1 MFDLS
6 DFGTKVFDEKVMQV
20 KLPSPIYHKW
30 KETMDKTAS
39 LDRTTADAI
48 AHAMKEWAIEHGC
61 THYCH
66 WFQPLTGLTAEKR
79 ESFFDVRDGQPI
91 LKFSGKNLI
100 KGESDASSF
109 PNGGLRT
116 TFEARGYTY
125 WDCSS
130 PVFIRNK
137 TLCVPTIFVGFNGE
151 NLDVKWPLLKSI
163 DAISLQATRIL
174 RALGNKNVTSVI
186 PHIGLEQ
193 EYFLV
198 DKDDF
203 LKRED
208 LMLTGRT
215 LFGAMPSKGQE
226 FDSHYFGAIPE
237 RVQDFM
243 QDVSEQLWELGIYA
257 KSLHNEVA
265 PAQFELAPIFGPVN
279 IAVDQ
284 NQIIMDVLQ
293 KTALKHNMVCL
304 LHEKP
309 FSGVNGSGKHNNWSL
324 ITNEG
329 QNLFA
334 PSKNPQNNTIFLL
347 FTSAIIE
354 AIDRHSELVRMAS
367 SNPGNDFRLGADEA
381 PPAIVSIFLGAPVE
395 QLLQHFLESKKAT
408 YFKSA
413 PGDFGISSLSYL
425 PHDASDRN
433 RTSPVAFTGNK
444 FEFRMLGSS
453 LNTGFFNTVIN
464 SIVAES
470 LKKMADQLE
479 THKNMHDKMQA
490 AMEICSKIMENH
502 HRILFDGNGYSSE
515 WIEESQKRGL
525 PNIKTFVES
534 LVCFEKESTSELFI
548 SQKIYTKEEL
558 ASRSEILY
566 NNYYQVRMMECKT
579 LIHIVKSEL
588 IPILMA
594 EIRDIDRM
602 HNFATSSLIA
612 KAATIQETIESLSA
626 LIIKLEKALSEC
638 QTLKTSKEKGMHLL
652 NNCLPLLNSIRQ
664 KYDQIEPALSK
675 HNITYPT
682 YTDLFFKLDY

>member
-48 AHAMKEWAIEHGC
+48 AHAMKEWAIEQGC

-66 WFQPLTGLTAEKR
+66 WFQPLTGATAEKR
-79 ESFFDVRDGQPI
+79 ESFFDMRDGQPI

-151 NLDVKWPLLKSI
+151 NLDMKWPLLKSI
-163 DAISLQATRIL
+163 DAISLEATRIL
-174 RALGNKNVTSVI
+174 KVLGNKTVTSVM

-198 DKDDF
+198 NKEDF
-203 LKRED
+203 LNRED
-208 LMLTGRT
+208 LMFTGRT
-215 LFGAMPSKGQE
+215 LFGALPSKDQE
-226 FDSHYFGAIPE
+226 FESHYLGVIPE
-237 RVQDFM
+237 KVQDFM
-243 QDVSEQLWELGIYA
+243 QDVSEQLWSLGIYA

-265 PAQFELAPIFGPVN
+265 PAQFELAPIFGPAN

-309 FSGVNGSGKHNNWSL
+309 FNGVNGSGKHNNWSL
-324 ITNEG
+324 ITSDGE
-329 QNLFA
+329 NLLS
-334 PSKNPQNNTIFLL
+334 PKKDSQDNSLFLL
-347 FTSAIIE
+347 FLSAIIE
-354 AIDRHSELVRMAS
+354 AIDLHPELIRMAS

-381 PPAIVSIFLGAPVE
+381 PPAIVSIFLGTPIE
-395 QLLQHFLESKKAT
+395 QLLQEFINSQKACYT
-408 YFKSA
+408 KNSNSA
-413 PGDFGISSLSYL
+413 FGISSLSYL
-425 PHDASDRN
+425 PHDNSDRN
-433 RTSPVAFTGNK
+433 RTSPIAFTGNK

-453 LNTGFFNTVIN
+453 LNAAFLNTVIN

-470 LKKMADQLE
+470 LKKIADKLE
-479 THKNMHDKMQA
+479 AIPNMHERKQA
-490 AMEICSKIMENH
+490 IIEICGQIYDNH
-502 HRILFDGNGYSSE
+502 KRILFDGNGYS
-515 WIEESQKRGL
+515 ESWVQEAQKRGL

-534 LVCFEKESTSELFI
+534 IPCLNSDKTSDLFV
-548 SQKIYTKEEL
+548 SLKIYTKEEL
-558 ASRSEILY
+558 LSRSEILY
-566 NNYYQVRMMECKT
+566 ENYYRQRLVECRT
-579 LIHIVKSEL
+579 LIHLVNSQL
-588 IPILMA
+588 IPI
-594 EIRDIDRM
+594 
-602 HNFATSSLIA
+602 IA
-612 KAATIQETIESLSA
+612 KDIQSIDNLSSFTSQSL
-626 LIIKLEKALSEC
+626 KEKAQSFALKIDKLDSLTKQLSSILLTADKKEDVA
-638 QTLKTSKEKGMHLL
+638 QKGLYLLNEALPVFHNIREEYDAIEPLLSKEH
-652 NNCLPLLNSIRQ
+652 
-664 KYDQIEPALSK
+664 
-675 HNITYPT
+675 ITYPT
-682 YTDLFFKLDY
+682 YADFFFKIDY